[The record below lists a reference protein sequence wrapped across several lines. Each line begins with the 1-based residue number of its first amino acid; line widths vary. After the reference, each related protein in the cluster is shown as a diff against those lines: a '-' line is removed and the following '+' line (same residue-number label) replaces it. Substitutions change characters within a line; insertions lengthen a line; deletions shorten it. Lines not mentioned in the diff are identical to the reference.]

1 MSDFVA
7 KAKMDWGEPIINF
20 KFEENKMFETHTT
33 TDTRVEDPVNHP
45 SHYTDGPALGRLE
58 CLDITRWLPFDLGNA
73 FKYVWR
79 AGKKDP
85 AKMAEDLEKAKF
97 YLIDWFDELRT
108 WQSTLYHGRAAAEV
122 LFYKTDYRQWESWR
136 YRALRSILCGNVEDA
151 INIIEHQLNAL
162 EAAESEAEAERQFN
176 SGCSYEPE
184 DETNED

>member
-7 KAKMDWGEPIINF
+7 KAKMDWGEPVINF
-20 KFEENKMFETHTT
+20 KFEENNMFETHTA

-45 SHYTDGPALGRLE
+45 SHYTDGPTLGRLE

-73 FKYVWR
+73 FKYIWR

-85 AKMAEDLEKAKF
+85 AKLAEDLQKAKF

-136 YRALRSILCGNVEDA
+136 YRALRSILCGNVEEA
-151 INIIEHQLNAL
+151 INIIEHQLNAQ
-162 EAAESEAEAERQFN
+162 EAAEAEAEAEHQFN
-176 SGCSYEPE
+176 SGCQYEPE
-184 DETNED
+184 DETYDD